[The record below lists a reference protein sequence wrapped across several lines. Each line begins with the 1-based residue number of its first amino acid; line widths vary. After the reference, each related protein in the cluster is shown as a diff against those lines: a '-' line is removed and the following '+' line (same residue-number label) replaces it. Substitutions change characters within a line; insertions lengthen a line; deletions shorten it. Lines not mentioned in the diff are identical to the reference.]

1 MPGLFMEVGLPDM
14 LKSHER
20 FHSANGKRQILI
32 ADDEFVNREL
42 LRAVLQ
48 NEYEL
53 LFATN
58 GKEALDLVR
67 QNKDTLSL
75 VLLDLIMPTMSGM
88 EMLKEAKADSEIAH
102 IPVIVISADQDSE
115 IECLTVGATDFIPK
129 PYPQPGVILARILR
143 TIELSEDRQ
152 IINSTERDALT
163 GLYNR
168 EYFYR
173 YAEQYDHHHKM
184 VDMDAIVVD
193 VNHFRMVNERFGT
206 AFGNIVLQRIANAL
220 HDQVAGKGGIVCR
233 READTFMIYCP
244 HGLDYDAILENASM
258 RIAIDSTED
267 SDDPDRADHARI
279 RLRMGVYAH
288 VDKKLDI
295 ERRFDRAKMAAD
307 TVKGNFARSI
317 GTYNSTLHERQLYT
331 ERLIEEFEPAIEGRQ
346 FQVYY
351 QPKFDVQQETPAI
364 ASAEALVRWVHP
376 TLGII
381 SPGVFIPLFEENG
394 LIQRLDY
401 YVWCEAARQIADWRR
416 RFGVAMPVSVN
427 VSRVDMYDPRIVD
440 TLQQILES
448 NDLSTAD
455 FLLEIT
461 ESAYTQD
468 SDQIIECV
476 TRLRSLGFKVEMD
489 DFGTGYS
496 SLNMISSLPVDV
508 LKLDIDFIR
517 NAFAGGRNTRMIEVI
532 IDIADYLEVPVIAEG
547 VETEEQMIALR
558 EMGCDYEQG
567 YYFSRP
573 VPADEYERFVIEYRD
588 RQKGNE
594 SVRRVAPRGTEAK
607 ESSISVVA
615 NALSHSFEVIYYV
628 DTINDHYVEFGS
640 RGRNSNLQI
649 EGGGSRFFE
658 EFSKVVLSHV
668 HPDDL
673 QRVKLLMR
681 RDAVLARL
689 DDSGAFTITYR
700 IRTAGTPIYQ
710 SLKAVRARSH
720 DDHHMVIGI
729 STIDTQVPHA
739 DENARSSEL
748 DFASF
753 AEALS
758 DDMESIYYVDTTTGD
773 YQEFNTSGPH
783 GNLKLASSGTD
794 FFGECIHGIQRAV
807 FADDRT
813 KVALALEKQTLLDV
827 LAARPVFSLTYRLL
841 IDDNPHYYRLRAA
854 LANGARD
861 HHLIIGISNI
871 DDQIS
876 DENDF
881 ESQQHS
887 TITYAGI
894 AQALAA
900 DYFCIYYVNTE
911 TDRFIEYSSH
921 SKYRELGIE
930 QSGSDFF
937 ELSRRNMKR
946 VIHPDDEQMFLSVFT
961 KENVLAALSDDRTFT
976 FTYRLLFPD
985 GPTYAHMKATRM
997 EDHDD
1002 PHIVIGVSNID
1013 EQMRREQEHAR
1024 ILRMANQDAL
1034 TGVKSKHAY
1043 DDMERQIDEDI
1054 RDASVAPFALAVCD
1068 VNGLK
1073 LVNDTRGHA
1082 AGDQLIKDAC
1092 MIVCNIFKH
1101 SPVFRVGGDE
1111 FVAILRGSDYDER
1124 EILMGRLASTNNMNR
1139 HNGGVTVACGLAVWD
1154 SERDQTLASVFERA
1168 DAAMYEDKRRFKE

>member
-1 MPGLFMEVGLPDM
+1 MEVGSPEM

-32 ADDEFVNREL
+32 ADDEFINREM

-58 GKEALDLVR
+58 GKEALDIVR

-75 VLLDLIMPTMSGM
+75 VLLDLMMPTMSGM
-88 EMLKEAKADSEIAH
+88 EMLKEAKSDSEIAH
-102 IPVIVISADQDSE
+102 IPIIVISADQDSE

-184 VDMDAIVVD
+184 MDMDAIVVD
-193 VNHFRMVNERFGT
+193 VDHFRMVNERFGT
-206 AFGNIVLQRIANAL
+206 AFGDLVLQRIADAL
-220 HDQVAGKGGIVCR
+220 RDQVAGKGGIVCR

-244 HGLDYDAILENASM
+244 HGLDYDAILENASK
-258 RIAIDSTED
+258 RIAIDNADD
-267 SDDPDRADHARI
+267 SDRANQARI
-279 RLRMGVYAH
+279 WLRMGVYAH
-288 VDKKLDI
+288 VDKTLDI

-307 TVKGNFARSI
+307 TVKGNFARRI
-317 GTYNSTLHERQLYT
+317 GTYDSTLHEHQLYT
-331 ERLIEEFEPAIEGRQ
+331 ERLIEDFERAIEGCQ

-351 QPKFDVQQETPAI
+351 QPKFDVQQETPTV
-364 ASAEALVRWVHP
+364 ASAEALVRWIHP
-376 TLGII
+376 KLGMI

-401 YVWCEAARQIADWRR
+401 FVWCEAARQISDWRR
-416 RFGVAMPVSVN
+416 RFGAAMPVSVN

-440 TLQQILES
+440 TLLQILKS
-448 NDLSTAD
+448 NGLSTSD

-468 SDQIIECV
+468 SEQIIECV
-476 TRLRSLGFKVEMD
+476 RRLRSLGFKVEMD

-496 SLNMISSLPVDV
+496 SLNMVSSLPVDA

-517 NAFAGGRNTRMIEVI
+517 NAFSKGRNTRMIEVI
-532 IDIADYLEVPVIAEG
+532 IDIADYLDVPVIAEG
-547 VETEEQMIALR
+547 IETEEQMIALR

-573 VPADEYERFVIEYRD
+573 VPADEYERFIVEYC
-588 RQKGNE
+588 E
-594 SVRRVAPRGTEAK
+594 SQNGEELASRATSRGTEAK
-607 ESSISVVA
+607 ESSISDIA
-615 NALSHSFEVIYYV
+615 SALTHGFEVIYYV
-628 DTINDHYVEFGS
+628 DTMTDQFVEYGS
-640 RGRNSNLQI
+640 RGRNHNLQI
-649 EGGGSRFFE
+649 EGGGSRFFD
-658 EFSKVVLSHV
+658 EFSDVVLRHV

-673 QRVKLLMR
+673 ERIELLMK
-681 RDAVLARL
+681 RDVLLAKL
-689 DDSGAFTITYR
+689 ADNDAFVITYR
-700 IRTAGTPIYQ
+700 IRSAGAPVYQ
-710 SLKAVRARSH
+710 SLKAVRARAH
-720 DDHHMVIGI
+720 DDHHVVIGI
-729 STIDTQVPHA
+729 STIDAQVQPSDVNVH
-739 DENARSSEL
+739 DTDL
-748 DFASF
+748 DFASL
-753 AEALS
+753 AKALS
-758 DDMESIYYVDTTTGD
+758 DDMESIYYVDTVTGD
-773 YQEFNTSGPH
+773 YQEFSTGGSH
-783 GNLKLASSGTD
+783 GSLKPASSGTD
-794 FFGECIHGIQRAV
+794 FFGERLQSIQQKI

-813 KVALALEKQTLLDV
+813 KVALALEKQTLLNV
-827 LAARPVFSLTYRLL
+827 LATRPVFSLTYRLL

-854 LANGARD
+854 LAYEAD
-861 HHLIIGISNI
+861 AHHLIIGISNI
-871 DDQIS
+871 DDQAS
-876 DENDF
+876 DEDGF

-921 SKYRELGIE
+921 AKYRELGIE

-937 ELSRRNMKR
+937 ERSHKNIKR
-946 VIHPDDEQMFLSVFT
+946 VIHPDDEQMFLSIFT
-961 KENVLAALSDDRTFT
+961 KENVLAALTDDHTFT

-985 GPTYAHMKATRM
+985 GPTYVHMKATRM

-1013 EQMRREQEHAR
+1013 EQVRREQEHAR

-1043 DDMERQIDEDI
+1043 DAEERQIDDGI

-1082 AGDQLIKDAC
+1082 AGDQLIRDAC

-1111 FVAILRGSDYDER
+1111 FVAILRGSDYNER
-1124 EILMGRLASTNNMNR
+1124 DVLMERLASTNNMNR
-1139 HNGGVTVACGLAVWD
+1139 LNGGVTVACGMAVWD